1 MPGEWLAKMTSNWAK
16 CVSRGRTVY
25 VHLDNDTMTLI
36 PPPEG
41 VQYEEG
47 VFSSDFETMYARF
60 QSLLSRSCLHC
71 IVDSNGKREMSNF
84 SAGR

>member
-1 MPGEWLAKMTSNWAK
+1 VPGEWLAKMTSNWAK

-47 VFSSDFETMYARF
+47 VFSSDFEPMYASMPLSAE
-60 QSLLSRSCLHC
+60 SLMSVC
-71 IVDSNGKREMSNF
+71 IVPAYS
-84 SAGR
+84 